1 MPSLLL
7 DDTRIQSKFF
17 FDTNIFIY
25 SVDRSEPKKQGIAN
39 QLIRSSLDNANGAV
53 SYQVVQE
60 FLNTSLRKFAKTV
73 NGADCFDYLREVFE
87 PMLAVESSL
96 GLFDEALVIYN
107 RYKLSWYDSLI
118 VAAAIEAKCDV
129 LYTEDMQHGQRFGE
143 LVVTNPFL

>member
-1 MPSLLL
+1 MSA
-7 DDTRIQSKFF
+7 DRCFI
-17 FDTNIFIY
+17 DTNIFVYVID
-25 SVDRSEPKKQGIAN
+25 SDELSKSETAVRLLRTNLAN
-39 QLIRSSLDNANGAV
+39 SLGRI

-60 FLNTSLRKFAKTV
+60 FLHVATKKFRTRLPPHLAWAYVDEALK
-73 NGADCFDYLREVFE
+73 
-87 PMLAVESSL
+87 PMLAVHSSL
-96 GLFDEALVIYN
+96 KLFDDALGIHE